1 LTLWSAAVLF
11 SPTVHVRQAA
21 CKKIPRY
28 FNGLERNKPSIQ
40 KTRKRF
46 LWHTDCFKSF
56 GTLKHFS
63 EAALPART
71 FCRIG
76 PLMSESLTALIEN
89 VSQVIRGKDDSIRLA
104 IISLLAQGHLL
115 IEDVPGVG
123 KTTLASSLATSLE
136 CSFQRIQFTSDL
148 LPSDLL
154 GTVIYEPSSQT
165 FRLKSGPIF
174 HHIVLADEINRSTP
188 RTQSALL
195 EAMNEG
201 QVTLDSST
209 YPLPRP
215 FMVLATQN
223 PAEFAGTFPLPESQL
238 DRFLMRISLG
248 YPDREAEREVL
259 TNGHL
264 PRELKPVMRAEEVV
278 ALQQRVEQVKVEQT
292 LVGYILDIVEATRNS
307 PAIALGGSPR
317 ATKSLYRAAQ
327 ASALLDGYDYVL
339 PRHIKDL
346 AVPVLAHR
354 LLLKDVGSG
363 PANLRQAEGIL
374 RALLEEIVIPL

>member
-1 LTLWSAAVLF
+1 
-11 SPTVHVRQAA
+11 
-21 CKKIPRY
+21 
-28 FNGLERNKPSIQ
+28 
-40 KTRKRF
+40 
-46 LWHTDCFKSF
+46 
-56 GTLKHFS
+56 
-63 EAALPART
+63 
-71 FCRIG
+71 
-76 PLMSESLTALIEN
+76 
-89 VSQVIRGKDDSIRLA
+89 
-104 IISLLAQGHLL
+104 
-115 IEDVPGVG
+115 
-123 KTTLASSLATSLE
+123 
-136 CSFQRIQFTSDL
+136 
-148 LPSDLL
+148 
-154 GTVIYEPSSQT
+154 
-165 FRLKSGPIF
+165 
-174 HHIVLADEINRSTP
+174 LADEINRTTP